1 MVGKKGGN
9 KLGEFKHKH
18 SLGQNFLKDKGV
30 LAKIIDSVD
39 VKEDDLI
46 IEVGPGQGALTRYL
60 KLFHAN
66 LRCFEVD
73 TRVQK
78 YLKEYEDDKTKVI
91 FNDFLKVNI
100 EDEIKD
106 INYKD
111 LYVIANLPYYIT
123 TPIIEKMIS
132 SKLDVKAMVLM
143 VQNEVA
149 DRLSAKVGNKDYG
162 AITVIL
168 NYYYDVEK
176 LFFVSRKAFDPV
188 PNVDSAVIKLSRKN
202 KQYVVK
208 DEKFLFKLIKDSFVM
223 KRKNIRNNL
232 KNYDLDKI
240 ISVLLKYGLDLTVRA
255 EAIPLECFIDIAN
268 VLFE

>member
-1 MVGKKGGN
+1 MGD
-9 KLGEFKHKH
+9 FKHKH

-30 LAKIIDSVD
+30 LAKIVDSVD
-39 VKEDDLI
+39 VTNDDLI
-46 IEVGPGQGALTRYL
+46 IEVGPGQGALTKFL
-60 KLFHAN
+60 KLFHAY

-73 TRVQK
+73 TRVEK
-78 YLKEYEDDKTKVI
+78 YLKAFEDEKTKVI
-91 FNDFLKVNI
+91 YNDFLKVNL

-106 INYKD
+106 IKYKD

-132 SKLDVKAMVLM
+132 SPLNVKAMVLM

-149 DRLSAKVGNKDYG
+149 DRLSAKVGSKDYG
-162 AITVIL
+162 AITVFL

-188 PNVDSAVIKLSRKN
+188 PNVDSAVIKLSK
-202 KQYVVK
+202 KDKELEVK
-208 DEKFLFKLIKDSFVM
+208 DKDLFFKLIQDSFRM

-232 KNYDLDKI
+232 KSYDLDKI
-240 ISVLLKYGLDLTVRA
+240 LTVLQSYGLDLTVRA
-255 EAIPLECFIDIAN
+255 ESIPLNCFVDIAN
-268 VLFE
+268 ELSM